1 MKILFIKEQRSSSGI
16 EGIGNYLVSVC
27 LALKKLNI
35 EHLVLYNSED
45 KLFQKMSE
53 NKINV
58 KLIDFPKNSPKIFF
72 QFKKNKNF
80 RKLIEKIVLD
90 YGITHI
96 NIQWPYLLNFLSQKW
111 DVPIIVSWQGAFRKN
126 NRLPFFIWKEML
138 SPKKI
143 IKTFYERFVGFNLD
157 KANLVISPGIAS
169 KKTANICFNVPNAK
183 IIINQNGVIEPD
195 LNEYRNLKLELGFKM
210 TDKVILSVGRITK
223 AKGAEDFCK
232 VAELFKN
239 RPEFKFV
246 FLGAFT
252 DKKYY
257 DELISKYGDIVKFTG
272 LENNPNN
279 FYKTADLFLFLSH
292 REGGPLVLAE
302 AMFFSLPLVGWDVV
316 GVNEMIENNDNGS
329 LCKFGDIRSV
339 QESILKILDNT
350 ETYINYSKMSLRLS
364 SKYNIDTSVK
374 KMVSLFNDVTI

>member
-1 MKILFIKEQRSSSGI
+1 MKILFIKEKRSPTGI

-35 EHLVLYNSED
+35 DYLVLYNSED

-53 NKINV
+53 NNINV
-58 KLIDFPKNSPKIFF
+58 KLIDFPRNSPKILF
-72 QFKKNKNF
+72 QFNKNKNF

-90 YGITHI
+90 YEITHI
-96 NIQWPYLLNFLSQKW
+96 CIQWPYLLYFLSQKLG
-111 DVPIIVSWQGAFRKN
+111 VPIIASWQGAFRIN
-126 NRLPFFIWKEML
+126 NRLPFFIWKEMF
-138 SPKKI
+138 SPKKV

-157 KANLVISPGIAS
+157 NANLVISPGIAS
-169 KKTANICFNVPNAK
+169 KKTTNICFNTPNAK
-183 IIINQNGVIEPD
+183 IIINPNGVIKPD
-195 LNEYRNLKLELGFKM
+195 LNEYRNLKLEFGFKI

-223 AKGAEDFCK
+223 SKGAEDFCK

-239 RPEFKFV
+239 RPEFKFI
-246 FLGAFT
+246 FLGPYR

-257 DELISKYGDIVKFTG
+257 DELLSKYGDIVKFTG

-302 AMFFSLPLVGWDVV
+302 AMFFSLPLVGWDVI
-316 GVNEMIENNDNGS
+316 GVNEMIENNVNGS

-339 QESILKILDNT
+339 QESVLKILDNN
-350 ETYINYSKMSLRLS
+350 ETYINYSKMSLRQS
-364 SKYNIDTSVK
+364 SKYNIDSSVK
-374 KMVSLFNDVTI
+374 RMVNIFKDVSV